1 MFKLFPL
8 VIYTDGAT
16 EGYLKNGNINLDD
29 LVIIKLEME
38 KNLKIGI
45 IGAGIQ
51 GVCNALFLQKKG
63 YQVTLF
69 DKDEPGNLSA
79 SYGNAG
85 HFSPYA
91 SIPLNRPDILTDVPA
106 MLLSSS
112 GPLAV
117 KWNYV
122 PKMIPWFLKFL
133 KNCSTKNMMHT
144 AKYMHQ
150 ILDLALPA
158 YDELFDEIDLSG
170 LVENKGIMYIWND
183 QNLKSRELEINIRN
197 EIGAEQQLLNQK
209 EIHDL
214 EPNIKKIYHAGVFYK
229 KARHARNPKK
239 ILLKLLDLF
248 LKKDG
253 KFLKLNVQD
262 ITFDNEK
269 PILKSDVQT
278 FIFDR
283 VVIACGAFSK
293 KLTDKLDEKIPLDT
307 ERGYHVHFKG
317 CDHLVSRPVV
327 FTNRGFGMTPM
338 EQGLRVVGTVEFG
351 GLENPLSKGRIKN
364 LVNNAKYMLDGLPE
378 HEDEWLGF
386 RPTLPDYLPVIGP
399 SKNYKNV
406 FYSFGHH
413 HLGWTLAA
421 ISGKII
427 SNMIANKNTNLNLE
441 PYSSKRF

>member
-1 MFKLFPL
+1 
-8 VIYTDGAT
+8 
-16 EGYLKNGNINLDD
+16 
-29 LVIIKLEME
+29 ME
-38 KNLKIGI
+38 KNLKVGI

-91 SIPLNRPDILTDVPA
+91 SIPLNRPDILIDVPA

-112 GPLAV
+112 GPLAL

-144 AKYMHQ
+144 ARYMHQ

-158 YDELFDEIDLSG
+158 YDELFDKIDLSG
-170 LVENKGIMYIWND
+170 LVENKGIMYIWNNK
-183 QNLKSRELEINIRN
+183 NLKSRELEINIRN

-229 KARHARNPKK
+229 KARHAKNPKK
-239 ILLKLLDLF
+239 ILLKLFDLF

-253 KFLKLNVQD
+253 KFLKLNIKEIV
-262 ITFDNEK
+262 FDNEK
-269 PILKSDVQT
+269 PTLKSEAQQ

-283 VVIACGAFSK
+283 VVITCGAFSK

-307 ERGYHVHFKG
+307 ERGYHIHFKD
-317 CDHLVSRPVV
+317 CEHLISRPVV
-327 FTNRGFGMTPM
+327 FQNRGFGMTPM

-351 GLENPLSKGRIKN
+351 GLENPASKGRIKN
-364 LVNNAKYMLDGLPE
+364 LINNAKYLLDGLPK

-399 SKNYKNV
+399 SKNYYNNV
-406 FYSFGHH
+406 YYSFGHH
-413 HLGWTLAA
+413 HLGWTLGA
-421 ISGKII
+421 ISGKIVSKMI
-427 SNMIANKNTNLNLE
+427 SEEKTNLDLE
-441 PYSSKRF
+441 PYSSLRFA

>member
-1 MFKLFPL
+1 MTKKLK
-8 VIYTDGAT
+8 V
-16 EGYLKNGNINLDD
+16 
-29 LVIIKLEME
+29 
-38 KNLKIGI
+38 GI

-63 YQVTLF
+63 FQVTLF
-69 DKDEPGNLSA
+69 DREEPGSQTA

-91 SIPLNRPDILTDVPA
+91 SVPVNRPDILADVPS
-106 MLLSSS
+106 MLLSST
-112 GPLAV
+112 GPLAL

-158 YDELFDEIDLSG
+158 YDELFEEIDLSG

-197 EIGAEQQLLNQK
+197 EIGAEQQLLSK
-209 EIHDL
+209 SEIHDL
-214 EPNIKKIYHAGVFYK
+214 EPNIKNIYHAGVFYK
-229 KARHARNPKK
+229 KARHARNPGK
-239 ILLKLLDLF
+239 IWLKLF
-248 LKKDG
+248 ENFVKKEG
-253 KFLKLNVQD
+253 KFIKLNIQD
-262 ITFDNEK
+262 LDFDENK
-269 PILKSDVQT
+269 PVLRSETQR
-278 FIFDR
+278 FIFDKL
-283 VVIACGAFSK
+283 VISCGAFSK
-293 KLTDKLDEKIPLDT
+293 KLTDKLHENIPLDT
-307 ERGYHVHFKG
+307 ERGYHIHFKG
-317 CDHLVSRPVV
+317 CDHLISRPVV
-327 FTNRGFGMTPM
+327 FQNRGFGMTPM

-351 GLENPLSKGRIKN
+351 GLDNPISKSRIKN
-364 LVNNAKYMLDGLPE
+364 LIDNAKYLLDGLPDH

-386 RPTLPDYLPVIGP
+386 RPTLPDYLPVIVP

-413 HLGWTLAA
+413 HLGWTLGA

-427 SNMIANKNTNLNLE
+427 SKMISDENTNLDLK
-441 PYSSKRF
+441 PYSSLRFS